1 MGGFSKF
8 FTEHFLK
15 KAIDYDTWDRQLR
28 NKGWERKGEGSFGVA
43 YVHPNKNY
51 IYKIFRDDPGYD
63 FFLKFA
69 LQNQKDK
76 SVVRLKRI
84 VLTGAAEAEG
94 YLNGSSIPN
103 VIVLEKLTPLRDKIS
118 NYDLVF
124 NASFII
130 MKSLDQVYKDGMTYE
145 QAIAA
150 LLDYAKKQYASAYK
164 YITNR
169 RDYALKVWRRMI
181 NLLRS
186 PMMYK
191 MPIFHTIYNLFIFGK
206 ENGDERYW
214 DLHDGNLM
222 YRESTGDIV
231 LTDPFV

>member
-1 MGGFSKF
+1 MGFSKF
-8 FTEHFLK
+8 FNEHFIK
-15 KAIDYDTWDRQLR
+15 KPIDYDTWHRQLMD
-28 NKGWERKGEGSFGVA
+28 KGWELKGEGSFGVV
-43 YVHPNKNY
+43 YVHPSKDY

-69 LQNQKDK
+69 LKNQKDK

-84 VLTGAAEAEG
+84 VLTGASEES
-94 YLNGSSIPN
+94 YLSAKSIPN

-164 YITNR
+164 NITNR
-169 RDYALKVWRRMI
+169 KDYALKVWRRMI

-191 MPIFHTIYNLFIFGK
+191 LPIFRTMYNLFIFRK
-206 ENGDERYW
+206 ENGSERYW